1 LLIEKL
7 SSEPDIKVVIIEDN
21 EKFRNGL
28 IQLIDGTP
36 GYTCVGAFGDCEKA
50 LPELRDLLPDVIL
63 MDIGLPG
70 MSGIEGVK
78 TIKACFPEIEILMLT
93 IYEDDAKVFESLYA
107 GASGYLLKK
116 TPPAKI
122 LEAISE
128 ITSGG
133 APMSPKIARKVLD
146 VFHKENASGE
156 IDHLSAREKEI
167 LSLLVDGLSYKAI
180 GDRLFISPHTV
191 RTHLKNIYEKLHV
204 HSKSEAAVKAV
215 KQRLLP

>member
-1 LLIEKL
+1 MAIE
-7 SSEPDIKVVIIEDN
+7 VVIIEDN
-21 EKFRNGL
+21 GKYRSGL
-28 IQLIDGTP
+28 TQLIDGTP
-36 GYTCVGAFGDCEKA
+36 GYSCVGAFSDCENA
-50 LPELRDLLPDVIL
+50 LQEIVDLLPNVVL

-78 TIKACFPEIEILMLT
+78 AIKACFPEIEILMLT
-93 IYEDDAKVFESLYA
+93 IYEDDDKVFQSLYA

-128 ITSGG
+128 IHTGG
-133 APMSPKIARKVLD
+133 APMSAKIARKVLE
-146 VFHKENASGE
+146 VFHKESAAEEENQ
-156 IDHLSAREKEI
+156 LSSREKEV
-167 LSLLVDGLSYKAI
+167 LQLLVEGHSHKTIAEH
-180 GDRLFISPHTV
+180 LFISPHTV

-215 KQRLLP
+215 KRRLFS

>member
-1 LLIEKL
+1 VETIN
-7 SSEPDIKVVIIEDN
+7 VVIIEDN
-21 EKFRNGL
+21 EQYRNGL

-36 GYTCVGAFGDCEKA
+36 GYACTGAFADCEKA
-50 LPELRDLLPDVIL
+50 LPQICDLLPDVIL

-78 TIKACFPEIEILMLT
+78 AIKPLFPEIEILMLT
-93 IYEDDAKVFESLYA
+93 IYEDDDKVFQSLYA

-122 LEAISE
+122 LEAIEE
-128 ITSGG
+128 IHAGG
-133 APMSPKIARKVLD
+133 APMSARIARRVLD
-146 VFHKENASGE
+146 VFHKKTPADEA
-156 IDHLSAREKEI
+156 DQLSPREKDI
-167 LSLLVDGLSYKAI
+167 LKLLVEGLSHKAI
-180 GDRLFISPHTV
+180 AERLFISPHTV

-215 KQRLLP
+215 KDDLI

>member
-1 LLIEKL
+1 MANTVTIN
-7 SSEPDIKVVIIEDN
+7 VVVIEDN
-21 EKFRNGL
+21 EKYRNGL

-36 GYTCVGAFGDCEKA
+36 GYSCVGAFANCEQA
-50 LPELRDLLPDVIL
+50 LQEIVNLLPNVVL

-78 TIKACFPEIEILMLT
+78 AIKTFFPEIQILMLT
-93 IYEDDAKVFESLYA
+93 IYEDDDKVFQSLYA

-128 ITSGG
+128 IHSGG
-133 APMSPKIARKVLD
+133 APMSAKIARKVLE
-146 VFHKENASGE
+146 VFHKESAAEEENQ
-156 IDHLSAREKEI
+156 LSSREKEV
-167 LSLLVDGLSYKAI
+167 LQLLVEGHSHKAI
-180 GDRLFISPHTV
+180 AERLFISPHTV

-215 KQRLLP
+215 KRRLFL

>member
-1 LLIEKL
+1 MSNEFGAGAVAIE
-7 SSEPDIKVVIIEDN
+7 VVVIEDN
-21 EKFRNGL
+21 EKYRNGL
-28 IQLIDGTP
+28 TQLIDGTP
-36 GYTCVGAFGDCEKA
+36 GYSCVGGFAGCEKA
-50 LPELRDLLPDVIL
+50 LPEICNLLPDVVL

-78 TIKACFPEIEILMLT
+78 AIKTCFPEIQILMLT
-93 IYEDDAKVFESLYA
+93 IYEDDDKVFQSLYA

-128 ITSGG
+128 IHSGG
-133 APMSPKIARKVLD
+133 APMSAKIARKVLD
-146 VFHKENASGE
+146 IFHKGSREDETAK
-156 IDHLSAREKEI
+156 LSPREKEI
-167 LSLLVDGLSYKAI
+167 LELLVKGHSHKAI
-180 GDRLFISPHTV
+180 AKSLFISPHTV

-215 KQRLLP
+215 KHRLFP